1 MIPIGNINPGHAS
14 RGFRFALPT
23 AKRGLS
29 PVGEMS
35 WQRGVFS
42 WQRGGI
48 KVFNDANDLKDSSDS
63 PVRVPA
69 RMDAG
74 ELPLAPTATRP
85 T

>member
-14 RGFRFALPT
+14 RGFRFAQPT

-35 WQRGVFS
+35 CQLSVFS
-42 WQRGGI
+42 WQRGSLRSLMTLTTLRTLG
-48 KVFNDANDLKDSSDS
+48 L
-63 PVRVPA
+63 A
-69 RMDAG
+69 REGAG